1 VLILSTSALQP
12 VIKNL
17 SNVCK
22 NYLAMEKEN
31 KRMAAELVD
40 VRFKCF
46 FHVLFMFLGQKS
58 ACWHIDLSL
67 RQSGVVAQAA
77 ADKSSLKAQ
86 MDGFIADNSLLK
98 THVESLVV
106 EVTQLKAEQA
116 KAQELQLLH
125 DKQQAEVNSR
135 EKSLR

>member
-1 VLILSTSALQP
+1 MLILSTSAVQP

-22 NYLAMEKEN
+22 NCLAMEKEN
-31 KRMAAELVD
+31 KRMAAELAD

-46 FHVLFMFLGQKS
+46 FRVLFMFLGQKS
-58 ACWHIDLSL
+58 ACWHINLSL
-67 RQSGVVAQAA
+67 RQSGVATQAA

-98 THVESLVV
+98 THIESLAVK
-106 EVTQLKAEQA
+106 VTQLKAEQA

-125 DKQQAEVNSR
+125 VKRHAEVDSR